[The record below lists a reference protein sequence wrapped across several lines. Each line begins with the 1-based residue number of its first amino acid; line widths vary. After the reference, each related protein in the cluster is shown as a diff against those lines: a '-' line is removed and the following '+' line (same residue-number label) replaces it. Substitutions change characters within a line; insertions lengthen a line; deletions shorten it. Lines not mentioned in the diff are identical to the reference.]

1 MRLRQVE
8 TFIETAPMWAQIA
21 MGLFLV
27 VISIGSIYGRINTKF
42 GAKVFTKIPAD
53 QIRTERCVVLN
64 QENRLGRASQP
75 PFRRLRYF
83 ARTPVFAR
91 GSKAAAG
98 RSGSPAERMKAV
110 RQNFELT

>member
-53 QIRTERCVVLN
+53 QIRTNWGHIIGYTVMPVLAT
-64 QENRLGRASQP
+64 LC
-75 PFRRLRYF
+75 YF
-83 ARTPVFAR
+83 YLWL
-91 GSKAAAG
+91 K
-98 RSGSPAERMKAV
+98 
-110 RQNFELT
+110 